1 MSTIVAI
8 DWGAKRTGLAVT
20 DPLKIIASPLSTVAT
35 GELFSYLDNYL
46 KTESIERFILGMPG
60 FLKGEETDST
70 TSITKFKA
78 KLEKRYPSIPVT
90 LVDES
95 HSSSEAVQAMIQSGI
110 KKSER
115 RKKENLDK
123 ISAAIILQRYL
134 QES

>member
-1 MSTIVAI
+1 MSRVMAI
-8 DWGAKRTGLAVT
+8 DWGAKRTGLAIT
-20 DPLKIIASPLSTVAT
+20 DPLRIIASPLTTVAT
-35 GELFSYLDNYL
+35 VELFTFLDNYL
-46 KTESIERFILGMPG
+46 ETEKVERFILGMPG

-70 TSITKFKA
+70 NSIVKFKA
-78 KLEKRYPSIPVT
+78 KLEKKYPSIPVI

-95 HSSSEAVQAMIQSGI
+95 HSSSEAVQAMILSGM